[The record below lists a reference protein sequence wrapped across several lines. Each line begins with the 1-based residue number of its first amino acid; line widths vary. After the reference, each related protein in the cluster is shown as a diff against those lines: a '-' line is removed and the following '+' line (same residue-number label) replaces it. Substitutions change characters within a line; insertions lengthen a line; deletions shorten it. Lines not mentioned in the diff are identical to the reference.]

1 MQKSWRIKELLEW
14 TTRYFLDKGMQAS
27 RLEAEILLAHV
38 LEKNRVYLY
47 ANYDEPVNQAE
58 REKYRT
64 LIKRRT
70 AGEPLAY
77 IVGYKEFM
85 SLAFRVSPDVLIP
98 RPDTEILVETAI
110 NIAGYDQINRICDV
124 GTGSGAIAISLAV
137 YLPARS
143 IYATDLSPAALHI
156 ARDNARLHNVAV
168 DFREGDLLEPVEYEL
183 PMDMVTANLPYIPP
197 AEIERL
203 EVGVRDWEPRLAL
216 AATGDGLDIYRRLVP
231 QVQKLLRA
239 GGYLL
244 WEIDPRQAGPARDML
259 KGFEEIEILKDG
271 AGRDRLVKARRS
283 VDD

>member
-1 MQKSWRIKELLEW
+1 VQKSWRIKELLEW

-38 LEKNRVYLY
+38 LGKNRVYLY
-47 ANYDEPVNQAE
+47 ANYDEPVNQVE
-58 REKYRT
+58 REKFRAF
-64 LIKRRT
+64 IKRRT

-77 IVGYKEFM
+77 IVGLKEFM
-85 SLAFRVSPDVLIP
+85 SLNFRVSPDVLIP

-110 NIAGYDQINRICDV
+110 TIAGKDQISRICDV

-137 YLPARS
+137 YLPACR
-143 IYATDLSPAALHI
+143 IYATDLSPAALNV
-156 ARDNARLHNVAV
+156 ARKNAELHNAAV
-168 DFREGDLLEPVEYEL
+168 DFRGGDLLEPLENEEQ
-183 PMDMVTANLPYIPP
+183 MDIITANLPYVPLAQIDEL
-197 AEIERL
+197 EI
-203 EVGVRDWEPRLAL
+203 GVRDWEPRMAL

-231 QVQKLLRA
+231 QAQKLLRS

-259 KGFEEIEILKDG
+259 EGFEEIEILKDG

-283 VDD
+283 IDE